1 MQTRKLSVKTV
12 YDLTLAEGLRV
23 SVVVHT
29 LTEITEPKSAST
41 FLLLAGQSLP
51 TPFRSFARQN

>member
-12 YDLTLAEGLRV
+12 YDLTLAESLRV

-29 LTEITEPKSAST
+29 LTEITEPKSFYLSLTRRSVSST
-41 FLLLAGQSLP
+41 TVP
-51 TPFRSFARQN
+51 